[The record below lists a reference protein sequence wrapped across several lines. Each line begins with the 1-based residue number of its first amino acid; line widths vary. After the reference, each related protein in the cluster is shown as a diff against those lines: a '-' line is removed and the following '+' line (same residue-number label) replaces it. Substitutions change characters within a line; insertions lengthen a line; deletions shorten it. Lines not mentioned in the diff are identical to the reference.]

1 VDVVSRFLNGHLS
14 SGQAARLMAMGR
26 VEFIVW
32 LREQGIAYLN
42 YSPEEFAE
50 EVTAMERLEVAR
62 PQ

>member
-1 VDVVSRFLNGHLS
+1 
-14 SGQAARLMAMGR
+14 MAMGR